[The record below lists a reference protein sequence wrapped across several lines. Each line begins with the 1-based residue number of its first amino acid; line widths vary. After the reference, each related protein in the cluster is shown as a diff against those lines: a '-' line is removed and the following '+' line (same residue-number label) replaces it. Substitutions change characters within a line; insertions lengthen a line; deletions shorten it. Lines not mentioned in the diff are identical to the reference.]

1 VVILTRLAATLAKC
15 PRGCQGGK
23 VGGGKKRSETVQSLL
38 ISKGKTLISIEGN
51 TQHLTPFPNSLKL
64 SYTQRVQ
71 IYLLNTHMPKPIKLT
86 RQAIK
91 ETLKQTP
98 IEQILVGAHNVGKV
112 NLTKKQKDF
121 ARKVAEGKPKAQA
134 YRETYNTNTTK
145 QSQAEQ
151 ASRLASNP
159 KVSAMIEAF
168 TLANEAREYL
178 IPAQI
183 RTMAIQNLV
192 SIAINEEEKTSNK
205 LKALEL
211 IGKMSEVQL
220 FTERKEH
227 IHLHSSEDIRGQ
239 LLAGLKNAFSNSR
252 GLNDLAKRKAESLL
266 IELAEARTINE
277 AESESQTFSEDGA
290 PHCEIAK
297 SATPPDPDPQNQAV
311 ADGLLL
317 HSIPHT
323 QSSSQAIAQS
333 LLSDLTPPADEVTIP
348 LESDTCAS
356 IGSYPDE
363 ERSDDEGEGVINS
376 GQSAAE
382 VPRETPPLSNSN
394 KKG

>member
-1 VVILTRLAATLAKC
+1 
-15 PRGCQGGK
+15 
-23 VGGGKKRSETVQSLL
+23 
-38 ISKGKTLISIEGN
+38 
-51 TQHLTPFPNSLKL
+51 
-64 SYTQRVQ
+64 
-71 IYLLNTHMPKPIKLT
+71 MPKPIKIT

-98 IEQILVGAHNVGKV
+98 IEQILVGAHNVDKV

-134 YRETYNTNTTK
+134 YRETYNSTGKPQT
-145 QSQAEQ
+145 QAEQ
-151 ASRLASNP
+151 GSRLASTP
-159 KVSAMIEAF
+159 KISAMIEAF

-227 IHLHSSEDIRGQ
+227 IHLHSSDDIREK
-239 LLAGLKNAFSNSR
+239 LLAGLKSAFTNSR

-266 IELAEARTINE
+266 VELSEARTLE
-277 AESESQTFSEDGA
+277 EDQEEEDYSEDA
-290 PHCEIAK
+290 PTPSEIENP
-297 SATPPDPDPQNQAV
+297 ATPPDPDPQNPTIAE
-311 ADGLLL
+311 GFLL
-317 HSIPHT
+317 HSIPLKE
-323 QSSSQAIAQS
+323 SALSANS
-333 LLSDLTPPADEVTIP
+333 LLADLTPTPGGVTIP
-348 LESDTCAS
+348 LESDTCVS
-356 IGSYPDE
+356 ISSNPNK
-363 ERSDDEGEGVINS
+363 ERSDDEGEGVIIS
-376 GQSAAE
+376 GQSSE
-382 VPRETPPLSNSN
+382 DVSHETPPLDDSNE
-394 KKG
+394 KGVGGIF

>member
-1 VVILTRLAATLAKC
+1 MTIK
-15 PRGCQGGK
+15 P
-23 VGGGKKRSETVQSLL
+23 
-38 ISKGKTLISIEGN
+38 
-51 TQHLTPFPNSLKL
+51 
-64 SYTQRVQ
+64 
-71 IYLLNTHMPKPIKLT
+71 PKPIKIT

-98 IEQILVGAHNVGKV
+98 IEQILVGAHNVEKV

-134 YRETYNTNTTK
+134 YRETYNTTTNK

-192 SIAINEEEKTSNK
+192 SIAINDDEKTSNK

-211 IGKMSEVQL
+211 IGKMSEVSL
-220 FTERKEH
+220 FSETKTH
-227 IHLHSSEDIRGQ
+227 VHLHSSDDIRGK
-239 LLAGLKNAFSNSR
+239 LLEGLRQAFTNSR

-266 IELAEARTINE
+266 IELSEARTIE
-277 AESESQTFSEDGA
+277 QADEIETPTPSEILA
-290 PHCEIAK
+290 P
-297 SATPPDPDPQNQAV
+297 ATPPTPAPKNQA
-311 ADGLLL
+311 DDGGLLL
-317 HSIPHT
+317 HSIPLN
-323 QSSSQAIAQS
+323 QSSSDTNS
-333 LLSDLTPPADEVTIP
+333 LLQDLTPPAGEVTNP
-348 LESDTCAS
+348 LESDTCPS
-356 IGSYPDE
+356 IGVYPDALE
-363 ERSDDEGEGVINS
+363 AQNMGVGVINS
-376 GQSAAE
+376 GQSSE
-382 VPRETPPLSNSN
+382 DVPHETPPLTNSN
-394 KKG
+394 EKGVGGIKK